1 MSEQKSEAI
10 YTHGHH
16 ASVLRSHS
24 WRTVSNSAEYL
35 IKHLKPDMYILDV
48 GCGPG
53 TISIDLAANYVSQGK
68 VLATDYTG
76 DVLKTAKA
84 SADEQGVENINF
96 EQADIHNLPYAN
108 DTFDVVHAHQV
119 LQHITDP
126 VKALQEML
134 RVVKPGGYVAAR
146 DTDYESFEWY
156 PDIDGMSF
164 WKQKYLEVARA
175 NGGDPMIGKYLH
187 AVARKAGYDPEN
199 LETTAGV
206 WCYTSK
212 QEVAWWS
219 DLWAE
224 RTLKSSFA
232 TTAKTNNI
240 ASQEDLERISK
251 AWKSWGE
258 SQDPRFILV
267 HGQIIY
273 QK

>member
-1 MSEQKSEAI
+1 MGEEKTEAV

-16 ASVLRSHS
+16 PSVLRSHS
-24 WRTVSNSAEYL
+24 WRTVANSAEYL
-35 IKHLKPDMYILDV
+35 IKYLKPDMYILDV

-68 VLATDYTG
+68 VLATDYAE

-84 SADEQGVENINF
+84 SADEQRIKNIEF
-96 EQADIHNLPYAN
+96 ETADIHNLHYPDN
-108 DTFDVVHAHQV
+108 TFDVVHAHQV

-134 RVVKPGGYVAAR
+134 RVVKPGGFVAAR

-156 PDIDGMSF
+156 PDIDGMDF

-175 NGGDPMIGKYLH
+175 NGGDPLIGKYLH
-187 AVARKAGYDPEN
+187 AVARRAGYDHDR

-212 QEVAWWS
+212 KEVAWWS

-240 ASQEDLERISK
+240 ATQEDLERIAK
-251 AWKSWGE
+251 AWENWGK

-267 HGQIIY
+267 HGQIVY